1 MGNVAA
7 FIAKSLERGAVGVPI
22 SRKAASPAKRLP
34 CKSGNRKVCET
45 TTLMLTEPLRLRHLP
60 YLRSARGRGGHCNIA
75 STATIKD
82 RKNDHSTIN
91 SQP

>member
-22 SRKAASPAKRLP
+22 SRKAASLQVGRQ
-34 CKSGNRKVCET
+34 KSCEAA
-45 TTLMLTEPLRLRHLP
+45 TLILSEPLRLRHLP
-60 YLRSARGRGGHCNIA
+60 YPRSARGRGGHCNIA

>member
-7 FIAKSLERGAVGVPI
+7 FIAKSLERSAEGLNH
-22 SRKAASPAKRLP
+22 SRKAASLQVGKQ
-34 CKSGNRKVCET
+34 KSCEAA
-45 TTLMLTEPLRLRHLP
+45 TLILSEPLRLRHPLS
-60 YLRSARGRGGHCNIA
+60 RSARGRGGHCNIA

>member
-7 FIAKSLERGAVGVPI
+7 FIAKNLERSAVGVPI
-22 SRKAASPAKRLP
+22 SRKAASLQVGKQKSCEAATLILP
-34 CKSGNRKVCET
+34 
-45 TTLMLTEPLRLRHLP
+45 EPLRLRHLP
-60 YLRSARGRGGHCNIA
+60 YPRSARGRGGHCNIA